1 MYKADLFSRNWAVIF
16 SIYFFL
22 LLSVN
27 VNAGTG
33 IKTFI
38 GLSAAQVEIG
48 GSMDGDSFVT
58 GGGSLEILPEQDT
71 ALGMKISYGQFHEKR
86 LLWELSLVMSDHDGQ
101 WLGFDTKSEFFGLNL
116 DAKIHFTDWIVRPAL
131 VIGVSLYNSVTVE
144 DGSTDGF
151 SVEDAKYNG
160 VFDSLR
166 FGGGLIIHPH
176 ENWLID
182 LNVVQRY
189 GSYSN
194 VDGIESGELEDGIE
208 GDGLSTEFGI
218 KYLF

>member
-1 MYKADLFSRNWAVIF
+1 MIF
-16 SIYFFL
+16 SSYFFL

-33 IKTFI
+33 KEKTSI
-38 GLSAAQVEIG
+38 GLSAVQVEIG
-48 GSMDGDSFVT
+48 GSMNGDSFVK

-71 ALGMKISYGQFHEKR
+71 ALGMKISCGQFHEKR

-116 DAKIHFTDWIVRPAL
+116 DAKIHFTDWIVRPTL
-131 VIGVSLYNSVTVE
+131 IIGVSLYNSVTVE

-151 SVEDAKYNG
+151 SVEDVKYKG
-160 VFDSLR
+160 IFDSLR
-166 FGGGLIIHPH
+166 LGDGLMIHPH

-189 GSYSN
+189 GSYNS
-194 VDGIESGELEDGIE
+194 VDGIESGELEDGID